1 MTTTNTAGR
10 VVVIGGGLAG
20 LAAAAYAARAGRHV
34 TVLEKATELGGRAAT
49 HEKKGYSL
57 NIGPHA
63 LYRGG
68 EAEHVLGELGV
79 QTPGAPPANSGGS
92 YAIDGNKLHA
102 LPTGPVSLL
111 TSSLLPLGGK
121 IELAR
126 LLASLGSLNVAS
138 LADTSFEAFLAERVH
153 APEARNVIRAMIRL
167 STYSSDLERLAA
179 DAAISQFQIAT
190 TRGVIYLHGGWQTL
204 VQGLAEVAKAR
215 GAAFV
220 ANAKAVSV
228 VREDGRVRAVRL
240 ADGAEIPADVVIIA
254 ASPALASSL
263 LPDVPALAAWSA
275 AAIPVTAAC
284 LDVALSRLPAP
295 RNTFALGI
303 DRPLY
308 FSVHSTSARL
318 APEGG
323 AVVHVARYGAT
334 DDPRASER
342 ELEGVLERLQPGAR
356 GLVVERRFLPSITV
370 AHDFPQAAR
379 GGARGRPGPV
389 VPGAPGVFVAG
400 DWVGHAGMLADASL
414 ASGRAAALAAT
425 RREANVLGDESR
437 KVLDARA

>member
-1 MTTTNTAGR
+1 MTTNTAAR

-20 LAAAAYAARAGRHV
+20 LAAAAYAARAGRRV

-49 HEKKGYSL
+49 HEKKGYAL

-68 EAEHVLGELGV
+68 EAEHVLAELGV
-79 QTPGAPPANSGGS
+79 ETHGAAPTLNGGA
-92 YAIDGNKLHA
+92 YALDGDALRA

-111 TSSLLPLGGK
+111 TSSLLPLAGK
-121 IELAR
+121 IEVAR
-126 LLASLGSLNVAS
+126 LLARFDSLDLTS
-138 LADTSFEAFLAERVH
+138 LAQTSFEAFLAERVRT
-153 APEARNVIRAMIRL
+153 PEARDVIRALIRL
-167 STYSSDLERLAA
+167 STYTSDLERLST
-179 DAAISQFQIAT
+179 DAAIAQFQIAT
-190 TRGVIYLHGGWQTL
+190 TRGVLYIHEGWQTM
-204 VQGLAEVAKAR
+204 VRGLAAVARAQ
-215 GAAFV
+215 GAEFV
-220 ANAKAVSV
+220 AGAKAVSV
-228 VREDGRVRAVRL
+228 VREAGRVRAVRL
-240 ADGAEIPADVVIIA
+240 ADGGEIPADVVIIA
-254 ASPALASSL
+254 ASPTLASSL
-263 LPDVPALAAWSA
+263 LPDVPALAAWAS

-308 FSVHSTSARL
+308 FSVHSASARL

-323 AVVHVARYGAT
+323 AVVHVARYGAKE
-334 DDPRASER
+334 DPREAER
-342 ELEGVLERLQPGAR
+342 ELEDVLERLQPGAR
-356 GLVVERRFLPSITV
+356 ELVVERRFLPSITV

-379 GGARGRPGPV
+379 GGARGRPGPA

-400 DWVGHAGMLADASL
+400 DWVGPAGMLADASL
-414 ASGRAAALAAT
+414 ASGREAALVAT
-425 RREANVLGDESR
+425 RREANVLGDAGR